1 MEENRTKLVNYWLKT
16 AKEDLKVADHLFEKE
31 DYSWALFIGHLVLEK
46 VLKGYYVKEVGKQVP
61 YTHSLSYLA
70 HECSLELSDEQI
82 ELLEDVTRFNIE
94 ARYPSEKSDFY
105 KLCTKDYTEGYLNRI
120 KEFYQW
126 MLKKF

>member
-46 VLKGYYVKEVGKQVP
+46 VLKGYYAKEVGKQVP